1 MTTTTEYKPLV
12 SIIIPAYNAKLY
24 IAETINSIISQTYQ
38 NWELILVND
47 GSKDN
52 TAEIIHSFLKDKR
65 IQYHFQE
72 NAGVSV
78 ARNYGYSFSSGQYV
92 AFLDADDLWLPH
104 RIEKMVDKFQ
114 DEVSIG
120 LVHSYMQVIDE
131 HSQLQNGVYK
141 GKEGHILESLLLWE
155 GCNIPAP
162 SSILVKR
169 DVVEKIGGFDKDLST
184 AADQEFFFR
193 VANLYKVG
201 MCKEVLGLYRVHGN
215 NMHQNVSNMEKDH
228 IRAYQKAKN
237 YGLFKSKRFQRNCFS
252 NLYLILA
259 GSWWVN
265 GNNKLRSI
273 NFMIKAILQYPP
285 NISKLLA
292 KFR

>member
-1 MTTTTEYKPLV
+1 MANTNNQPLV
-12 SIIIPAYNAKLY
+12 SIIIPAYNAELY
-24 IAETINSIISQTYQ
+24 IAETINSIVFQTHS
-38 NWELILVND
+38 NWELIIVND
-47 GSKDN
+47 GSKDK
-52 TAEIIHSFLKDKR
+52 TEGIIQSFLKDKR
-65 IQYHFQE
+65 IQYHYQE

-78 ARNYGYSFSSGQYV
+78 ARNNGYHFSSGKYV
-92 AFLDADDLWLPH
+92 AFLDADDLWVPH
-104 RIEKMVDKFQ
+104 RLKKMLEKFQ
-114 DEVSIG
+114 QEASLG
-120 LVHSYMQVIDE
+120 LVHSYMQIINE
-131 HSQLQNGVYK
+131 NSERQQEFHK
-141 GKEGHILESLLLWE
+141 GKEGHLLESLLLWN

-169 DVVEKIGGFDKDLST
+169 EVLERVGGFDKDLST

-193 VANLYKVG
+193 VANSYKVG

-228 IRAYQKAKN
+228 IRAYQKAKE
-237 YGLFKSKRFQRNCFS
+237 YGLFKSKKFQRNCFS

-265 GNNKLRSI
+265 GNNKLRSAY
-273 NFMIKAILQYPP
+273 FMIKAILKYPP

-292 KFR
+292 KFG